1 MKEEDKL
8 NTFVGTKEY
17 VSPEVLKGRSC
28 SPAADMWSLGVII
41 YQLYTGTTPFFD
53 PNSEYFTFQSIME
66 CKYEIPESVPSDV
79 KDLIQHL
86 LIFDP
91 KERLRATQ
99 VKNHKFFEGY
109 NFNETPKEY
118 SPLCTLYNRIKEH
131 EEPLDASEEDSF
143 MIDDNF
149 DEDFVGS
156 VEMANN
162 SVCPLRQPANN
173 EITSKGM
180 INYLKKSSSLGERE
194 MKELNKTEQEKEGY
208 QQDET
213 VEKNNLRLKTSAKTH
228 KSLASKDDSSQ
239 DNTYDSGLEPNTPT
253 LRDQSPEFEDTSDNQ
268 DKKPSKLIV
277 LEGHIKK
284 ITAWIIY
291 KRRFMELSYTDDVP
305 RLVYYTANKKTL
317 RNEIALNHH
326 TKIYSTGPSKFEISD
341 LGHTY
346 YFKDCGGEAKIKTW
360 VSALNKAI
368 SSISHRKPS
377 FKGNKA
383 LSATF
388 C

>member
-173 EITSKGM
+173 EIKSKGM

-194 MKELNKTEQEKEGY
+194 MKELNKTEQEKEGN

-228 KSLASKDDSSQ
+228 KS
-239 DNTYDSGLEPNTPT
+239 
-253 LRDQSPEFEDTSDNQ
+253 
-268 DKKPSKLIV
+268 
-277 LEGHIKK
+277 
-284 ITAWIIY
+284 
-291 KRRFMELSYTDDVP
+291 
-305 RLVYYTANKKTL
+305 
-317 RNEIALNHH
+317 
-326 TKIYSTGPSKFEISD
+326 
-341 LGHTY
+341 
-346 YFKDCGGEAKIKTW
+346 
-360 VSALNKAI
+360 
-368 SSISHRKPS
+368 
-377 FKGNKA
+377 
-383 LSATF
+383 
-388 C
+388 